1 MKFIILKNLTII
13 IVAHRLSS
21 LKKCDKIFH
30 LENGRFKSEGSFEHL
45 VKTLKYSKIKTL

>member
-1 MKFIILKNLTII
+1 MDEVYNLKKNLTII

-45 VKTLKYSKIKTL
+45 SQNTQIFKE